1 MCVGEYANWKLA
13 SQLKKMASL
22 GLISETG
29 ASTLA
34 RAPVLV
40 FVIVIMQSSL
50 SKGGEVFF
58 WKILN
63 TKQCQGN
70 GFPGWEAWRDSAGAR
85 ADCFS

>member
-58 WKILN
+58 GK
-63 TKQCQGN
+63 
-70 GFPGWEAWRDSAGAR
+70 F
-85 ADCFS
+85 